1 MEKRLEKYVKFLVF
15 CKLGSYG
22 IFILPD
28 DIEFI
33 GDNGVAACLVRA
45 TGEEYLW
52 FEDGACYYRYD
63 RAADYYIRYEGFD
76 IQIILWTREI
86 V

>member
-1 MEKRLEKYVKFLVF
+1 MAKTLDKYVKLLVF
-15 CKLGSYG
+15 CKLGSHG
-22 IFILPD
+22 IHILPD

-33 GDNGVAACLVRA
+33 GDNGVAACLVRP
-45 TGEEYLW
+45 TGEEYVW

-76 IQIILWTREI
+76 IQIIL
-86 V
+86 

>member
-1 MEKRLEKYVKFLVF
+1 MEKHLDKYVKSLVF
-15 CKLGSYG
+15 CKLGSHG
-22 IFILPD
+22 ISILPD

-33 GDNGVAACLVRA
+33 GDNGVAACLVRP
-45 TGEEYLW
+45 TGEEDLW

-76 IQIILWTREI
+76 IQIIL
-86 V
+86 

>member
-1 MEKRLEKYVKFLVF
+1 MAIPLDRYIKLLVF
-15 CKLGSYG
+15 CKLGSYS
-22 IFILPD
+22 ISISPR

-33 GDNGVAACLVRA
+33 GDNGVAASLVRP

-76 IQIILWTREI
+76 IQIIL
-86 V
+86 

>member
-1 MEKRLEKYVKFLVF
+1 MAIPLDRYIKLLVF

-22 IFILPD
+22 ILISPE

-33 GDNGVAACLVRA
+33 GDNGVAACLVRP

-52 FEDGACYYRYD
+52 FEDGACYYRYT
-63 RAADYYIRYEGFD
+63 RAADKYTRYKGFD
-76 IQIILWTREI
+76 IQIIL
-86 V
+86 

>member
-1 MEKRLEKYVKFLVF
+1 MEKRLDKYVKFLVF
-15 CKLGSYG
+15 CKLGSHG

-76 IQIILWTREI
+76 IQIIL
-86 V
+86 

>member
-1 MEKRLEKYVKFLVF
+1 MAKPLDKYVKSLVF
-15 CKLGSYG
+15 NKLGSHG

-76 IQIILWTREI
+76 IQIIL
-86 V
+86 

>member
-1 MEKRLEKYVKFLVF
+1 MAIPLDRYIKLLVF
-15 CKLGSYG
+15 CKLGSYD
-22 IFILPD
+22 ISISPR

-33 GDNGVAACLVRA
+33 GDNGVAASLVRP

-63 RAADYYIRYEGFD
+63 RAADHYIRYEGFD
-76 IQIILWTREI
+76 IQIIL
-86 V
+86 

>member
-1 MEKRLEKYVKFLVF
+1 MAKPLDKCIKSLIFN
-15 CKLGSYG
+15 KLGSHG

-33 GDNGVAACLVRA
+33 GDNGVAACLVRP

-76 IQIILWTREI
+76 IQIIL
-86 V
+86 

>member
-1 MEKRLEKYVKFLVF
+1 MAIPLDRYIKLLVF
-15 CKLGSYG
+15 CKLGSHG
-22 IFILPD
+22 ILISPG

-33 GDNGVAACLVRA
+33 GDNGVAACLVRP

-63 RAADYYIRYEGFD
+63 RAADYYIRYEDFD
-76 IQIILWTREI
+76 IQIIL
-86 V
+86 

>member
-1 MEKRLEKYVKFLVF
+1 MEKRLDKYVKFLVF

-76 IQIILWTREI
+76 IQIIL
-86 V
+86 

>member
-1 MEKRLEKYVKFLVF
+1 MEKRLDKYVKFLVF

-63 RAADYYIRYEGFD
+63 RAVDYYIRYEGFD
-76 IQIILWTREI
+76 IQIIL
-86 V
+86 